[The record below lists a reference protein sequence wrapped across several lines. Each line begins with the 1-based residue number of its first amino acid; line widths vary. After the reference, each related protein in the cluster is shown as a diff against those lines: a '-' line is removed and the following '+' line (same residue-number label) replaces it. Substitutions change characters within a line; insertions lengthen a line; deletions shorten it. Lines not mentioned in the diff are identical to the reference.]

1 MCAGMR
7 AGACVPACARG
18 RHTLSEISM
27 ASFILS
33 TNLRAPISL
42 ACRAPES
49 ARTCVH
55 MHPSGAQ
62 THAAA
67 HDPKIDVLHL
77 VCMNL

>member
-1 MCAGMR
+1 
-7 AGACVPACARG
+7 
-18 RHTLSEISM
+18 M